1 MKKFIIVT
9 LALIA
14 ALPAIVNAQI
24 KVTSNGNVGIGLTV
38 SPAEKL
44 HINGSVR
51 GNQTGALRINSGISY
66 VDVGSKDIC
75 FAHFFTDR
83 VQYYFDKKIL
93 ISGGMLTSYGS
104 ADLKLCTG
112 TAFNVKITV
121 NNSTGNVG
129 IGRSPHA
136 TYKLD
141 VQGDV
146 ASMGQVLTSDIR
158 LKDNIMPLEADIE
171 KINLLNPI
179 TFTFKKPEIEKTRS
193 DINDTTINEVLAD
206 PNNEQFYDQIRYG
219 FSAQELQQVF
229 PDLVSADE
237 NGFLSVNY
245 VGMIPVLV
253 DVLKEQHKQIES
265 LQTLITLHEEEI
277 IKIKKQLESL
287 QTSGSTLKS
296 TGSVSNENI
305 VTTNSSALYQNTP
318 NPFTLDTKIEYFLAD
333 TVNKASIIIHG
344 LQGSEIKQIELSTT
358 GAGSV
363 IINGSALKPGM
374 YFYTLIANNS
384 IVDTKRMILTQ

>member
-179 TFTFKKPEIEKTRS
+179 TFTFKRPEIEKTRS
-193 DINDTTINEVLAD
+193 DINDTTIQEELAD

-229 PDLVSADE
+229 PDFVSADE

-305 VTTNSSALYQNTP
+305 VTTNSSAIYQNTP

-333 TVNKASIIIHG
+333 TVN
-344 LQGSEIKQIELSTT
+344 
-358 GAGSV
+358 
-363 IINGSALKPGM
+363 
-374 YFYTLIANNS
+374 
-384 IVDTKRMILTQ
+384 